1 MLISWPLLATVPL
14 AACIF
19 VELLYL
25 TKVFFNGYISG
36 NEESFNRYILKIKDS
51 IFDVESA

>member
-14 AACIF
+14 AVCIF
-19 VELLYL
+19 VELLYI
-25 TKVFFNGYISG
+25 TKVFFNAYIID
-36 NEESFNRYILKIKDS
+36 NEESLNRYILKIKDS